1 MEKREL
7 LYEGKAKKLFS
18 TDDENLVISEF
29 KDDLTAF
36 NGEKKSSEAG
46 KGALNNKISTELFKL
61 LESKGIQTH
70 FVKMLDD
77 NHMLHKKADVILIE
91 VIVRNIAT
99 GSLTR
104 NLGIKEGTVLPFT
117 LVEFDYK
124 NDALGDPKLND
135 QHALILGLV
144 DSQEELDKL
153 RRMARDVNDILKP
166 YFADKGLN
174 LVDFKLEFGKDK
186 DGNIILIDEIS
197 PDNCRFWD
205 IASGEKMDKDRFRQ
219 GLGDLT
225 IAYEEVL
232 NRILGKQQQCYE
244 LDAESNLAFR
254 KKFSFFLSHALA
266 QKRRRRNYFQSRSKI
281 K

>member
-7 LYEGKAKKLFS
+7 LYEGKAKKLFL
-18 TDDENLVISEF
+18 TDDDNLVISEF

-61 LESKGIQTH
+61 LDSKGIQTH

-104 NLGIKEGTVLPFT
+104 TLGIEDGKVLPFT

-124 NDALGDPKLND
+124 DDDLGDPKLND

-144 DSQEELDKL
+144 AYQDELDKL
-153 RRMARDVNDILKP
+153 RRVARQINDILKP
-166 YFADKGLN
+166 YFFGKGLN

-205 IASGEKMDKDRFRQ
+205 VKSGEKMDKDRFRQ
-219 GLGDLT
+219 GLGGLKV
-225 IAYEEVL
+225 AYEEVL
-232 NRILGKQQQCYE
+232 NRILGK
-244 LDAESNLAFR
+244 
-254 KKFSFFLSHALA
+254 
-266 QKRRRRNYFQSRSKI
+266 
-281 K
+281 

>member
-7 LYEGKAKKLFS
+7 LYEGKAKRLFL

-61 LESKGIQTH
+61 LDSKGIQTH

-104 NLGIKEGTVLPFT
+104 TLGIEDGKVLPFT

-124 NDALGDPKLND
+124 DDDLGDPKLND
-135 QHALILGLV
+135 QHALILELV
-144 DSQEELDKL
+144 EHQDELDKL
-153 RRMARDVNDILKP
+153 RRVAREINDILKP
-166 YFADKGLN
+166 YFSEKGLN

-205 IASGEKMDKDRFRQ
+205 IESGEKLDKDRFRQ
-219 GLGDLT
+219 GLGGLKV
-225 IAYEEVL
+225 AYEEVL
-232 NRILGKQQQCYE
+232 NRILGK
-244 LDAESNLAFR
+244 
-254 KKFSFFLSHALA
+254 
-266 QKRRRRNYFQSRSKI
+266 
-281 K
+281 

>member
-7 LYEGKAKKLFS
+7 LYEGKAKRLFS

-36 NGEKKSSEAG
+36 NGLKKSSEAG

-61 LESKGIQTH
+61 LEANGIKTH

-77 NHMLHKKADVILIE
+77 NHMLHTKVDVILIE
-91 VIVRNIAT
+91 VIVRNITT
-99 GSLTR
+99 GSLSK
-104 NLGIKEGTVLPFT
+104 NLGIKDGTVLPFT

-144 DSQEELDKL
+144 DFQDELDKL
-153 RRMARDVNDILKP
+153 RRMARQINDILKP

-174 LVDFKLEFGKDK
+174 LVDFKLEFGKTK

-205 IASGEKMDKDRFRQ
+205 IQSGEKMDKDRFRQ
-219 GLGDLT
+219 GLGGLT
-225 IAYEEVL
+225 VAYEQVL
-232 NRILGKQQQCYE
+232 NRILGK
-244 LDAESNLAFR
+244 
-254 KKFSFFLSHALA
+254 
-266 QKRRRRNYFQSRSKI
+266 
-281 K
+281 

>member
-7 LYEGKAKKLFS
+7 LYEGKAKKLFT
-18 TDDENLVISEF
+18 TDDADLLISEF

-61 LESKGIQTH
+61 LAEKGIQTH
-70 FVKMLDD
+70 FVKMLDE
-77 NHMLHKKADVILIE
+77 NHMLHKRTKVILIE

-99 GSLTR
+99 GSLSK
-104 NLGIKEGTVLPFT
+104 NLGIKDGTVLPFT

-144 DSQEELDKL
+144 DFQDELDKL
-153 RRMARDVNDILKP
+153 RRMARQINDILKP
-166 YFADKGLN
+166 YFAAKGLN
-174 LVDFKLEFGKDK
+174 LVDFKLEFGKDSS
-186 DGNIILIDEIS
+186 GNIILIDEIS

-205 IASGEKMDKDRFRQ
+205 MQSGEKMDKDRFRQ
-219 GLGDLT
+219 GLGGLKM
-225 IAYEEVL
+225 AYEEVL
-232 NRILGKQQQCYE
+232 NRIL
-244 LDAESNLAFR
+244 
-254 KKFSFFLSHALA
+254 
-266 QKRRRRNYFQSRSKI
+266 SK
-281 K
+281 

>member
-7 LYEGKAKKLFS
+7 LYEGKAKKLFL

-61 LESKGIQTH
+61 LEENGIPTH

-77 NHMLHKKADVILIE
+77 NHMLHKKVDVIMIE

-99 GSLTR
+99 GSLSR
-104 NLGIKEGTVLPFT
+104 NLGIEDGKVLPFT

-124 NDALGDPKLND
+124 NDELGDPKLND

-144 DSQEELDKL
+144 DYQDELDKL
-153 RRMARDVNDILKP
+153 RRMARQVNDVLKP
-166 YFADKGLN
+166 YFAKKGLN

-186 DGNIILIDEIS
+186 DGNIILADEIS

-205 IASGEKMDKDRFRQ
+205 IESGEKMDKDRFRQ
-219 GLGDLT
+219 GLGGLKV
-225 IAYEEVL
+225 AYEEVL
-232 NRILGKQQQCYE
+232 NRILDK
-244 LDAESNLAFR
+244 
-254 KKFSFFLSHALA
+254 
-266 QKRRRRNYFQSRSKI
+266 
-281 K
+281 

>member
-7 LYEGKAKKLFS
+7 LYEGKAKKIWS

-61 LESKGIQTH
+61 LEEKGIPTH

-99 GSLTR
+99 GSLSR
-104 NLGIKEGTVLPFT
+104 NLGIEDGKVLPFT

-144 DSQEELDKL
+144 DFQDELDKL
-153 RRMARDVNDILKP
+153 RRMARQVNDILKP

-205 IASGEKMDKDRFRQ
+205 IESGEKMDKDRFRQ
-219 GLGDLT
+219 GLGGLT
-225 IAYEEVL
+225 VAYEQVL
-232 NRILGKQQQCYE
+232 NRILGK
-244 LDAESNLAFR
+244 
-254 KKFSFFLSHALA
+254 
-266 QKRRRRNYFQSRSKI
+266 
-281 K
+281 

>member
-7 LYEGKAKKLFS
+7 LYEGKAKRLFT
-18 TDDENLVISEF
+18 TDEPEILISEF

-46 KGALNNKISTELFKL
+46 KGVLNNKISTELFKV
-61 LESKGIQTH
+61 LEAEGIPTH
-70 FVKMLDD
+70 FIEMMND
-77 NHMLHKKADVILIE
+77 NHMLHKRVDVILIE

-99 GSLTR
+99 GSLSR
-104 NLGIKEGTVLPFT
+104 NLGIEDGKVLPFT

-144 DSQEELDKL
+144 DYQDELDKL
-153 RRMARDVNDILKP
+153 RRMARQVNDILKP
-166 YFADKGLN
+166 YFAAKGLN

-186 DGNIILIDEIS
+186 DGNIILVDEIS

-205 IASGEKMDKDRFRQ
+205 AETGEKMDKDRFRQ
-219 GLGDLT
+219 GLGGLT
-225 IAYEEVL
+225 LAYEEVL
-232 NRILGKQQQCYE
+232 NRILNK
-244 LDAESNLAFR
+244 
-254 KKFSFFLSHALA
+254 
-266 QKRRRRNYFQSRSKI
+266 
-281 K
+281 

>member
-7 LYEGKAKKLFS
+7 LYEGKAKKLF
-18 TDDENLVISEF
+18 TTEDPDLLISEF

-36 NGEKKSSEAG
+36 NGAKKSSEAG

-61 LESKGIQTH
+61 LESRGVPTH

-77 NHMLHKKADVILIE
+77 NHMLHKRVDVILIE

-99 GSLTR
+99 GSLSK
-104 NLGIKEGTVLPFT
+104 NLGIKDGTVLPFT

-135 QHALILGLV
+135 QHCLILGLV
-144 DSQEELDKL
+144 DNEAELDEL
-153 RRMARDVNDILKP
+153 RAKARQVNDILRP
-166 YFADKGLN
+166 YFAEKSLN

-186 DGNIILIDEIS
+186 NGTIILADEIS

-205 IASGEKMDKDRFRQ
+205 METGEKMDKDRFRQ
-219 GLGDLT
+219 GMGGLKV
-225 IAYEEVL
+225 AYEEVL
-232 NRILGKQQQCYE
+232 NRIL
-244 LDAESNLAFR
+244 N
-254 KKFSFFLSHALA
+254 
-266 QKRRRRNYFQSRSKI
+266 
-281 K
+281 